1 MRILGVGRF
10 LLQFLL
16 RLWMVFWLL
25 GFVTVPTLHL
35 VSKFSVH
42 TPDNVYVLQEEWLKR
57 PDIVF
62 DDQTSVF
69 VGNNVGMLVMVSS
82 FAFKNSYTGMYRESM
97 EGDARTHTKG
107 NYYRA
112 VFSTVRHIS
121 AFFFGNIRI
130 INSRYL
136 FFWLPRISCL
146 CFVHC
151 P

>member
-1 MRILGVGRF
+1 M
-10 LLQFLL
+10 
-16 RLWMVFWLL
+16 
-25 GFVTVPTLHL
+25 
-35 VSKFSVH
+35 SKFSVH

-82 FAFKNSYTGMYRESM
+82 YAFKNSYTGMYRESM

-121 AFFFGNIRI
+121 AFF
-130 INSRYL
+130 SE
-136 FFWLPRISCL
+136 ISESSIVDTCSSDFPVYHV
-146 CFVHC
+146 CVSYIVPNGECDYTVHTAC
-151 P
+151 I